1 MQSKGSANLNEQEQ
15 QLLTQKYDL
24 LIQQGYGQ
32 HPMPEKQVGKRG
44 SPKKTKTQNMLLRFD
59 SHKED
64 ILRFMS
70 NFSIPFD
77 NNLAE
82 QAIRMMKVK
91 QKISGCFRS
100 KDGASSFA
108 IIRSYIDTMRKNC
121 YSIMDA
127 IGLAMAGKPI
137 IPFHP
142 DLQGYPHSY

>member
-1 MQSKGSANLNEQEQ
+1 
-15 QLLTQKYDL
+15 
-24 LIQQGYGQ
+24 
-32 HPMPEKQVGKRG
+32 R
-44 SPKKTKTQNMLLRFD
+44 
-59 SHKED
+59 
-64 ILRFMS
+64 

-108 IIRSYIDTMRKNC
+108 IIRSYIDTMRKNG

-127 IGLAMAGKPI
+127 IGLAMSGKPI

-142 DLQGYPHSY
+142 ALQGYPHSD